1 MRNEKFEYE
10 MPKLI
15 FSEEKLEIKVT
26 AGEKVRGGFR
36 IQNTEERKIRGF
48 IDPPAQ
54 ESYVNRKISVGEIFI
69 SPMRRTHPECSLEK
83 KQTEFLQSVPSAGE
97 DQLRII

>member
-1 MRNEKFEYE
+1 VQVNNLRRSIDQLRNEQFEYE

-15 FSEEKLEIKVT
+15 FSEEKLEIKAA

-48 IDPPAQ
+48 LYSSSARVICDPKNFSGRTIYITYEAD
-54 ESYVNRKISVGEIFI
+54 RKSV
-69 SPMRRTHPECSLEK
+69 
-83 KQTEFLQSVPSAGE
+83 V
-97 DQLRII
+97 